1 MNGWKMTVILAA
13 FAGCASMRPAASR
26 DLAVGR
32 WTGEVDRGGW
42 PQPLAF
48 EIENDGNSYRGEWRT
63 EAGVPGQPLQKVV
76 VTGDAVRL
84 ETDHLVFLG
93 HLQGSKLSGT
103 VSRKGTN
110 IGEGEFS
117 VTHDDFRWED
127 YEPGTEPQSHL
138 LLPE

>member
-1 MNGWKMTVILAA
+1 MNGWKMIVILAA

-26 DLAVGR
+26 DLAAGR

-48 EIENDGNSYRGEWRT
+48 EIENDGNSYRGEWRS
-63 EAGVPGQPLQKVV
+63 EGVPDQRLEKVV

-84 ETDHLVFLG
+84 ETGQLVFLG

-103 VSRKGTN
+103 VSRQGTN
-110 IGEGEFS
+110 VGEGEFS

-127 YEPGTEPQSHL
+127 YEPGTEPELH
-138 LLPE
+138 